1 MASIYK
7 MAYRVIAWL
16 GPESADSKLAL
27 STIAKLGSQVEC
39 SDDLSSYF
47 KIRGCNDPGFAAE
60 DFPLS
65 LTEQQWESLDNFIS
79 WPWFPRLWIIQEIR
93 LANHLAIIQ
102 CGREQIEWSHPGR
115 AFLSTRDKQLP
126 SPNIRARVQSTRKLM
141 GKMAPRQASLL
152 LLWSAYSECSDP
164 KDKVYAI
171 LGIAEQEFS
180 RKIQPQYS
188 LSTAEIYRDAT
199 VAHIELYQ
207 KLSLLQQCSINS
219 WEHGLPTWVP
229 NWSKIPSTAKF
240 EEREYHASG
249 LLSSLTIFVSP
260 TRSTELV
267 FFERIRGNILD
278 RVFI

>member
-1 MASIYK
+1 MRPKVLASPRICQGWGTYTLLFWNDTVCIDQEDLEERSEQVRRMASIYK

-115 AFLSTRDKQLP
+115 AFLSTRD
-126 SPNIRARVQSTRKLM
+126 N
-141 GKMAPRQASLL
+141 
-152 LLWSAYSECSDP
+152 E
-164 KDKVYAI
+164 
-171 LGIAEQEFS
+171 EQ
-180 RKIQPQYS
+180 RWK
-188 LSTAEIYRDAT
+188 
-199 VAHIELYQ
+199 
-207 KLSLLQQCSINS
+207 
-219 WEHGLPTWVP
+219 WG
-229 NWSKIPSTAKF
+229 
-240 EEREYHASG
+240 
-249 LLSSLTIFVSP
+249 
-260 TRSTELV
+260 
-267 FFERIRGNILD
+267 
-278 RVFI
+278 